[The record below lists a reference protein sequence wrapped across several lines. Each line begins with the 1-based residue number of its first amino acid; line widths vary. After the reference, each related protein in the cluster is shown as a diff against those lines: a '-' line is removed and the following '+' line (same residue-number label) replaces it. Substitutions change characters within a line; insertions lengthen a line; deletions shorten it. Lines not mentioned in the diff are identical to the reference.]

1 MQKIL
6 YIGLDVHKASISV
19 TTAEEG
25 RDGEVRFIGTIP
37 NTPTDVAK
45 LAKRLANE
53 GRRLEFCYEAGGCGY
68 GIYRQLVDLGHG
80 CTVAAPT
87 LIARKPGERIKTDRR
102 DSQKLALQHR
112 FGDLTA
118 VWVPDPVHEAI
129 RDLVRARMDA
139 VMQLMRARQQCLAF
153 LLRRGRSCGPGKKN
167 WTLRHRRWLATQ
179 TFDQTVHQIV
189 FQDYVEAV
197 WSAQDR
203 RDQLE
208 ARISVMLS
216 DWSMAPLVEALR
228 TVRGIDLISSVTLR
242 VSPSTHGL
250 SRPGAVRAIER
261 QPDPARRDHS
271 GW

>member
-1 MQKIL
+1 MQKTL
-6 YIGLDVHKASISV
+6 YVGLDVHKASISV

-37 NTPTDVAK
+37 NTQADLIK
-45 LAKRLANE
+45 LARRLAKE

-68 GIYRQLVDLGHG
+68 GIYRQLVGLGHG

-102 DSQKLALQHR
+102 DSQKLTLQHR

-118 VWVPDPVHEAI
+118 VWVPDPVHEAM

-153 LLRRGRSCGPGKKN
+153 LLRHGRNYGAGKKN
-167 WTLRHRRWLATQ
+167 WTQRHRRWLSTQ
-179 TFDQTVHQIV
+179 TFEQATHRIV

-208 ARISVMLS
+208 ARISAMLA
-216 DWSMAPLVEALR
+216 D
-228 TVRGIDLISSVTLR
+228 
-242 VSPSTHGL
+242 
-250 SRPGAVRAIER
+250 
-261 QPDPARRDHS
+261 
-271 GW
+271 